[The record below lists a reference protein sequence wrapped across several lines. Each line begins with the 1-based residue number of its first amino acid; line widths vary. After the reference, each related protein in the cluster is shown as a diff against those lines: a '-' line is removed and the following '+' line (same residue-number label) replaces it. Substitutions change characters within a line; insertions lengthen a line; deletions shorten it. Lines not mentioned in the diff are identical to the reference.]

1 MERLEEADAEM
12 RVAHHPGSGGATT
25 FDSRGRTDESSS
37 VLPVR
42 ARVAATFLLLL
53 AMTFVPSQLHSQFV
67 LDLPTPSQHAVVEQ
81 RVGLTDI
88 RVSYSR
94 PGVKGRQV
102 WGSLV
107 PYGFASP
114 ATNGVSAPWRLGANE
129 NTTLSVTH
137 PVTIE
142 GRALP
147 AGTYGLFAAMNR
159 DSTATIIVSRE
170 SESWGSFS
178 YDSTE
183 DVLRVTLRTRPHPH
197 VELLTFAF
205 DEVGPT
211 HAILAMRWA
220 DLELP
225 LRIGVN
231 VDSIVVA
238 SVRRQM
244 KMPVTFSHHS
254 RYQAAAY
261 LASANANLDVALQWA
276 KEAVDGVPGPRGF
289 SGVRDFLTL
298 TTLSDVYF
306 LMDSVSQSKVALDG
320 ALQHAGDVPLGTAA
334 FYQRSLITS
343 RRIDHA
349 AYVAEWMIR
358 QWPKQW
364 TTYDAMA
371 RVHVAQR
378 NYAEAILYESRAL
391 EYAGPAVRPTIESR
405 LELLRAGKAFN

>member
-1 MERLEEADAEM
+1 M
-12 RVAHHPGSGGATT
+12 GSVVQANAVQGGAHE
-25 FDSRGRTDESSS
+25 SRPRSSW
-37 VLPVR
+37 R
-42 ARVAATFLLLL
+42 ARYSSAVVLLS
-53 AMTFVPSQLHSQFV
+53 AMTFLPSQLRSQVV
-67 LDLPTPSQHAVVEQ
+67 LDLPMPSQHAVVEQ

-88 RVSYSR
+88 CVSYSR
-94 PGVKGRQV
+94 PGVKGRPV

-114 ATNGVSAPWRLGANE
+114 AMTGAIAPWRLGANE

-137 PVTIE
+137 PVMIE

-183 DVLRVTLRTRPHPH
+183 DVMRVTLRTRPHAP

-205 DEVGPT
+205 DEVGPA
-211 HAILAMRWA
+211 HAVLSMRWA

-244 KMPVTFSHHS
+244 KMPVAFSHHS

-261 LASANANLDVALQWA
+261 LAAVNANLDVALQWA
-276 KEAVDGVPGPRGF
+276 KEAVDGVPGPLGF

-320 ALQHAGDVPLGTAA
+320 AMQHAGDVPLGTVV

-349 AYVAEWMIR
+349 THMAEWMMR
-358 QWPKQW
+358 RWPKQW

-371 RVHVAQR
+371 RVHVAQQ
-378 NYAEAILYESRAL
+378 NYSEALIYETRAL
-391 EYAGPAVRPTIESR
+391 EYAGPAVRPTIEAR
-405 LELLRAGKAFN
+405 LQLLRAGKAFNWEG